1 MPSQF
6 YLNLSP
12 KEILKCAVAI
22 WYKYGYSLSSFR
34 SSMEVTED
42 VCHVEGLFWAV
53 PHNRLMGLLNLVII
67 ASDAGVTR
75 RVELTSQVV

>member
-1 MPSQF
+1 
-6 YLNLSP
+6 
-12 KEILKCAVAI
+12 
-22 WYKYGYSLSSFR
+22 
-34 SSMEVTED
+34 MEVTED